1 MSSPSGGDRLGV
13 SIESCFLYM
22 SALHSRASL
31 FKGRFELNQ
40 TYSEPNLCDMWTED
54 DGIAFIEKKK
64 KKKKRLSNLAVIA
77 VLLRAVFLAL

>member
-1 MSSPSGGDRLGV
+1 
-13 SIESCFLYM
+13 M

>member
-1 MSSPSGGDRLGV
+1 
-13 SIESCFLYM
+13 M

-64 KKKKRLSNLAVIA
+64 KKKRLSNLAVIA

>member
-1 MSSPSGGDRLGV
+1 
-13 SIESCFLYM
+13 M

-31 FKGRFELNQ
+31 FKGRFGLNQ

-64 KKKKRLSNLAVIA
+64 KKKKKKKKTKKKKKEKRKKNDKN
-77 VLLRAVFLAL
+77 

>member
-1 MSSPSGGDRLGV
+1 
-13 SIESCFLYM
+13 M

-64 KKKKRLSNLAVIA
+64 KKRLSNLAVIA
-77 VLLRAVFLAL
+77 VFLRAVFLAL

>member
-1 MSSPSGGDRLGV
+1 M
-13 SIESCFLYM
+13 Y
-22 SALHSRASL
+22 ALHSRASL

>member
-1 MSSPSGGDRLGV
+1 
-13 SIESCFLYM
+13 M

-64 KKKKRLSNLAVIA
+64 KKKKEAFQSRCHSRASKSCFFGSMIDLSGKRSLFVEE
-77 VLLRAVFLAL
+77 

>member
-1 MSSPSGGDRLGV
+1 
-13 SIESCFLYM
+13 M

-64 KKKKRLSNLAVIA
+64 KKKKMRLSNLAVIA

>member
-1 MSSPSGGDRLGV
+1 
-13 SIESCFLYM
+13 M

-40 TYSEPNLCDMWTED
+40 TYSEPNRDMWTED
-54 DGIAFIEKKK
+54 DGIAFIEKK

>member
-1 MSSPSGGDRLGV
+1 
-13 SIESCFLYM
+13 M

-64 KKKKRLSNLAVIA
+64 KKKKKLSNLAVIA

>member
-1 MSSPSGGDRLGV
+1 
-13 SIESCFLYM
+13 M

-64 KKKKRLSNLAVIA
+64 KKKKKKRLSNLAVIA

>member
-1 MSSPSGGDRLGV
+1 
-13 SIESCFLYM
+13 M

-40 TYSEPNLCDMWTED
+40 TYSEPNLRDMWTED
-54 DGIAFIEKKK
+54 DGIAFIEKK

>member
-1 MSSPSGGDRLGV
+1 
-13 SIESCFLYM
+13 M

-54 DGIAFIEKKK
+54 DGIAFNEKKK

>member
-1 MSSPSGGDRLGV
+1 
-13 SIESCFLYM
+13 M

-31 FKGRFELNQ
+31 FKGRFGLNQ

-64 KKKKRLSNLAVIA
+64 KKKKKRLSNLAVIA

>member
-1 MSSPSGGDRLGV
+1 
-13 SIESCFLYM
+13 M

-64 KKKKRLSNLAVIA
+64 KKKKKRLSNLAVIA

>member
-1 MSSPSGGDRLGV
+1 
-13 SIESCFLYM
+13 M

-54 DGIAFIEKKK
+54 DGIVFIEKKK